1 MSNVKMITVRLP
13 GGAVPNYEQL
23 FVGGVDIIDLLS
35 KAVVGT
41 PTATTGGST
50 DVMVSQELY
59 VTTQAGVG
67 FAVGDTLRRVEV
79 AVSTTNTSTV
89 GWYNI
94 TRSSAITGSVLGSVI
109 RPAGESGAGI
119 SDAELRASPL
129 NVDIKGITGDAI
141 GAVDSA
147 AAAEDGTGA
156 VSLVGAVKRV
166 ITQLFTILQRIP
178 VIGQKSTT
186 ASVSVALSNEHALL
200 LDNVSKGVGNLHDR
214 FIETVNGA
222 TQQKTLMVN
231 VTNAADIGGGGGGG
245 SVQKPVTVDDFVGK
259 QVVGVDVSVGDKLRR
274 ITFYNTTATPFTTT
288 VVWYNQTKQKYIA
301 TPADAAVQRPSA
313 VLDQVVTYRV
323 IKVAAGSVLSVA
335 ALETTLGGSIM
346 SVQAYQ
352 ESGNGQ
358 IIGDDGVG
366 WDLPT
371 GAAYSMSESGGVF
384 NTMLD
389 KTTQFKSTAGTL
401 RLGVH
406 YRKTSASGNGT
417 YLTDGFGNTVSL

>member
-1 MSNVKMITVRLP
+1 MSSVKMFTVRFP

-23 FVGGVDIIDLLS
+23 YVGGVDIIDLLS
-35 KAVVGT
+35 KAVGGT
-41 PTATTGGST
+41 STATSGGTT

-59 VTTQAGVG
+59 IATQAGVG
-67 FAVGDTLRRVEV
+67 FAAGDTLRRVELV
-79 AVSTTNTSTV
+79 VSSTNTSTV
-89 GWYNI
+89 GWYNV
-94 TRSSAITGSVLGSVI
+94 TRSSAITGSVLGSLI

-119 SDAELRASPL
+119 SDAELRAKPL
-129 NVDIKGITGDAI
+129 DVDLKGSSGNAL
-141 GAVDSA
+141 GAVDAA
-147 AAAEDGTGA
+147 AAAEDGTGTT
-156 VSLVGAVKRV
+156 SLVGGVKRMIAHLFA
-166 ITQLFTILQRIP
+166 ITQRIP
-178 VIGQKSTT
+178 TIGQKATT
-186 ASVSVALSNEHALL
+186 ASVPVALSVEHALL
-200 LDNVSKGVGNLHDR
+200 LDNVSKGVTNLHDR

-222 TQQKTLMVN
+222 VQQKMLMVS
-231 VTNAADIGGGGGGG
+231 VANAADIGGGG
-245 SVQKPVTVDDFVGK
+245 SSAVQKPISVDDFVGK
-259 QVVGVDVSVGDKLRR
+259 QLVGTDISVGDKLRR
-274 ITFYNTTATPFTTT
+274 ITFYNTAATPFTTT

-301 TPADAAVQRPSA
+301 TPTDADVQRPSA